1 MNDQVAPLLDRRPP
15 LEAVQVDTPADGVLR
30 FPEVWRDQITI
41 DVIHD
46 GNVLPPEYLI
56 DARGRRIPERTW
68 YHAYVHERDWG
79 ASIVAERIVERLGLG
94 SYLRVNTAR
103 ALLDFGRFPGST
115 APGAPHLRRFAINT
129 PFSLVLDFAQKRRL
143 LEEHYDAVS
152 DGMDEAIR
160 GRMLKIA
167 VHTYDR
173 YNASGTE
180 RPQVSLVTR
189 ALGYQMD
196 SEMPMGV
203 FDPLY
208 PDVLAEFTLD
218 RVLRDRISLT
228 LEKSGIPVAHNYP
241 YLLPEGSP
249 EVRHQ
254 VWCFF
259 DWLHQAFE
267 AAFPDTAHDEAY
279 EWVWILLKD
288 TNLRHPGAMALR
300 SYLHMY
306 RRPPR
311 GEEAEY
317 AAAAA
322 AYHHIEAFLHADDG
336 ALIHDYRVQPMR
348 PQAFG
353 IEVRKDLVWDFD
365 EAGHPMQPAPERA
378 LEVADRIADALLVY
392 LNEDKPGMNRRDGT
406 FERTGPW
413 YAGR

>member
-1 MNDQVAPLLDRRPP
+1 MLDQVAPTFDRHPP
-15 LEAVQVDTPADGVLR
+15 IEHVAVAAPANGDLP
-30 FPEVWRDQITI
+30 FPEAWRDQITV

-46 GNVLPPEYLI
+46 GNVLPAEYLV
-56 DARGRRIPERTW
+56 DASGRRVTERTW

-79 ASIVAERIVERLGLG
+79 ASFVAQRIAERLGLG
-94 SYLRVNTAR
+94 QYMRVNTAR
-103 ALLDFGRFPGST
+103 CLLDFGRFPGAT
-115 APGAPHLRRFAINT
+115 QPGATHLRRFAINT
-129 PFSLVLDFAQKRRL
+129 PFSVLLGFDQKRRL
-143 LEEHYDAVS
+143 LEEHYDVIS
-152 DGMDEAIR
+152 RGMDEAIR

-196 SEMPMGV
+196 SEMPTGV
-203 FDPLY
+203 FDPVF

-259 DWLHQAFE
+259 DWLQRTFE
-267 AAFPDTAHDEAY
+267 ADHPDTVHQDAY
-279 EWVWILLKD
+279 MWVWILLKD

-311 GEEAEY
+311 GEEREY
-317 AAAAA
+317 KEAAD
-322 AYHHIEAFLHADDG
+322 AYHHIESYLHANRG
-336 ALIHDYRVQPMR
+336 ERIKAYRFQPLR

-353 IEVRKDLVWDFD
+353 IEVRKDLLWDFD
-365 EAGHPMQPAPERA
+365 ETGHPMQPAPERG
-378 LEVADRIADALLVY
+378 LQVADRIADALLVY
-392 LNEDKPGMNRRDGT
+392 LNEDKPGTSLPGEAFD
-406 FERTGPW
+406 RTGPW
-413 YAGR
+413 YGDV